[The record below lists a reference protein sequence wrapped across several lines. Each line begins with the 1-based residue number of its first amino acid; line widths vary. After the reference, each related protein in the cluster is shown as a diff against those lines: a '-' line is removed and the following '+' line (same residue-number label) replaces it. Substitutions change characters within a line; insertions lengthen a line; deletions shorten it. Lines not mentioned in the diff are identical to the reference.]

1 MYYFYV
7 DNYMESVNV
16 ENLFD
21 INLLNNSEKL
31 KFCKGVFHT
40 FHRVFHINYENKEIY
55 KLYNSNMK
63 LLKRNMF
70 VTYL

>member
-31 KFCKGVFHT
+31 KFCKGFSILST
-40 FHRVFHINYENKEIY
+40 EFSTLIMRIRKFTNCIIPI
-55 KLYNSNMK
+55 
-63 LLKRNMF
+63 
-70 VTYL
+70 